1 MFYTNDILKI
11 FNNCYEFPI
20 TLINS
25 NYEVIHKEGF
35 KDEFEP
41 IFSKFVEDSILTN
54 IPFNDAP
61 LTRTYENSI
70 NYYII
75 PQKNEDSIQYFLV
88 GPYKTEVNSSKH
100 PNVPLM
106 DTKCLKIP
114 L

>member
-1 MFYTNDILKI
+1 MKLYI
-11 FNNCYEFPI
+11 
-20 TLINS
+20 
-25 NYEVIHKEGF
+25 KEGF

-54 IPFNDAP
+54 IPLNDAP
-61 LTRTYENSI
+61 LTGLMKNSI

-114 L
+114 FYDLLMNIIKITLQTSFCCFFFS